1 MWRSFVVAVI
11 VFSVMSNIF
20 LWMNLW
26 NLKKTVF
33 EFQRK
38 NIEYL
43 KELCKE
49 PTENSS
55 RESTEQTANKV

>member
-1 MWRSFVVAVI
+1 MGRSFMVAVI
-11 VFSVMSNIF
+11 VFSVISNIF

-55 RESTEQTANKV
+55 RESTEQTANKI

>member
-1 MWRSFVVAVI
+1 MGRSFVVAVI

>member
-1 MWRSFVVAVI
+1 
-11 VFSVMSNIF
+11 MSNIF

>member
-1 MWRSFVVAVI
+1 MGRSFVVAVI
-11 VFSVMSNIF
+11 VFSFMSNIF

-43 KELCKE
+43 KELYKE

>member
-1 MWRSFVVAVI
+1 MGRSFVVAVI

-55 RESTEQTANKV
+55 RESAEQTANKV

>member
-1 MWRSFVVAVI
+1 MGRSFMVAVI

-43 KELCKE
+43 KGLCKE

-55 RESTEQTANKV
+55 RESTEQTANKI

>member
-1 MWRSFVVAVI
+1 MGLSFVVAVI

>member
-1 MWRSFVVAVI
+1 VGRSFVVAVI

>member
-1 MWRSFVVAVI
+1 MGRSFMVAVI

-55 RESTEQTANKV
+55 RESTEQTANKI

>member
-1 MWRSFVVAVI
+1 MGRSFVVAVI

-20 LWMNLW
+20 LWMNIW